1 MSLKTTVKEM
11 KLKEIQT
18 GDVLILKGKSRHGK
32 NRIHQHGNEWTV
44 EHKVVR
50 GHSGNLRLRSKGK
63 TFKDSPTKWSHDTRW
78 IWAVDD
84 SDFEIV
90 KVIPQCGTEV

>member
-18 GDVLILKGKSRHGK
+18 GDILILKGKSRHGK
-32 NRIHQHGNEWTV
+32 NRIHQHGDEWTV
-44 EHKVVR
+44 RKKVVR
-50 GHSGNLRLRSKGK
+50 GLHGNIMLRSKEK
-63 TFKDSPTKWSHDTRW
+63 TFRDSPAKMNFDIRW

-84 SDFEIV
+84 SDFQIV
-90 KVIPQCGTEV
+90 KVIKQ